1 MILRPPESTR
11 TEPRLPYTTLFRS
24 LAHPAE
30 AAQDVRALEERAGF
44 GQRRQ
49 VVHRGG
55 VGIAERHDME
65 AGFGHRQVR
74 RDHLDACGLFDDM
87 KRVGKRGRAA
97 FDQPD
102 RSAFGTSRASAAR
115 LSGAASLAAANTA
128 TSG

>member
-1 MILRPPESTR
+1 
-11 TEPRLPYTTLFRS
+11 
-24 LAHPAE
+24 
-30 AAQDVRALEERAGF
+30 
-44 GQRRQ
+44 
-49 VVHRGG
+49 
-55 VGIAERHDME
+55 ME

-128 TSG
+128 TSGSKRTAPASPITKPACRVVRRSEEQQSDTQSIR